1 MLKGMKLA
9 FKENIK
15 ALQNELSAQ
24 EELLKNIIKSERFFK
39 KHKRSIIAAAII
51 IVVLLIAY
59 SVNGIVKESSLK
71 ASNEAYKTLLLFP
84 TNEQALNTLKS
95 KNKPLYRA
103 FIFQEAAKKSDNATL
118 QTLIDEDKSDIIG
131 QLAAYVLG
139 QNSDMMRDFVTL
151 RDGYELIKEGKTD
164 EANLKLTTIMN
175 GALFEIARSLEHYQP
190 NKQEK

>member
-1 MLKGMKLA
+1 MA

-24 EELLKNIIKSERFFK
+24 EELLKNVIKSERFFK
-39 KHKRSIIAAAII
+39 KYKRSIIAVAII
-51 IVVLLIAY
+51 AIVLLVAY
-59 SVNGIVKESSLK
+59 SVNGIVQDSNLK

-95 KNKPLYRA
+95 KNRQLYRA
-103 FIFQEAAKKSDNATL
+103 FVFQEAAKNGDNAAL
-118 QTLIDEDKSDIIG
+118 QTLVDEDRSDVIG

-139 QNSDMMRDFVTL
+139 QDSEIMRDFITL
-151 RDGYELIKEGKTD
+151 RGGYELIKEGKTD
-164 EANLKLTTIMN
+164 EASLKLMTIMN

-190 NKQEK
+190 NEQEK